1 MSLQENFE
9 LNHETL
15 YLAVKLVDHYLV
27 EVVSMKDK
35 LQLIGSTAVLIAS
48 KFEVTPGLGTVLR
61 GWGCLG
67 EFWDREEL
75 IEGGASI
82 LVLLLPIPG
91 AADLLFS
98 PLCRSNGDT
107 GVQPGWTLG
116 WSRQEKCPWRARKPC
131 GGPLWGQGE
140 GAERF
145 PPFQEQC
152 PPCVDDFLY
161 ICDDAYKREELVAM
175 EKSILRTLNFDIN
188 IPIPYRFLR
197 RFAKVG
203 APLPSC
209 RPPRGPPAALG
220 GGGGVAKSR
229 SRVLRVWGWHPGPQ
243 KNKRGKGG
251 GSGVVPHTKKMI
263 FLAAVCPCQH
273 GDADAGPLPLR
284 DDPAGVRLR
293 PGAPLQ
299 AGRQLP
305 AAGAHHEEPGR
316 LGEPRG
322 HGEGEEGGM
331 LPLRSP
337 PAHPASF
344 WQTPTLEYY
353 SGYCAQDLHPLVK
366 RLNFLLTYQP
376 CDKLKAVRT
385 KYSHR

>member
-1 MSLQENFE
+1 
-9 LNHETL
+9 
-15 YLAVKLVDHYLV
+15 
-27 EVVSMKDK
+27 
-35 LQLIGSTAVLIAS
+35 
-48 KFEVTPGLGTVLR
+48 
-61 GWGCLG
+61 
-67 EFWDREEL
+67 
-75 IEGGASI
+75 
-82 LVLLLPIPG
+82 
-91 AADLLFS
+91 
-98 PLCRSNGDT
+98 
-107 GVQPGWTLG
+107 
-116 WSRQEKCPWRARKPC
+116 
-131 GGPLWGQGE
+131 
-140 GAERF
+140 
-145 PPFQEQC
+145 
-152 PPCVDDFLY
+152 
-161 ICDDAYKREELVAM
+161 M

-209 RPPRGPPAALG
+209 HPPRGAQAALG
-220 GGGGVAKSR
+220 GGGGWQNPAVGFWECGVGIPCPK
-229 SRVLRVWGWHPGPQ
+229 
-243 KNKRGKGG
+243 KIKRGRGG
-251 GSGVVPHTKKMI
+251 GSGVVPHKKKI

-305 AAGAHHEEPGR
+305 AAGAHHEEPGW
-316 LGEPRG
+316 LGEPPGRRG
-322 HGEGEEGGM
+322 GRGGGDAAFEE
-331 LPLRSP
+331 PP
-337 PAHPASF
+337 PAHPVSF

-353 SGYCAQDLHPLVK
+353 SGYRAQDLHPLVK